1 MSNFTAKAFI
11 GKISEVPTKDKDK
24 DDNDDVMYFASVSIP
39 NDGANNEKRYQYI
52 DCYVGA
58 SLKRLFA
65 STYGAQIIN
74 EKGHAEHTLS
84 SQVLTVNIE
93 SLFFEINGEGFL
105 SGKGILS
112 SVSFG

>member
-11 GKISEVPTKDKDK
+11 GKISEVPTKDKD
-24 DDNDDVMYFASVSIP
+24 DNDDVMYFASVSIP
-39 NDGANNEKRYQYI
+39 HQGANNENKYQYI

-74 EKGHAEHTLS
+74 DKGYAEHTLS
-84 SQVLTVNIE
+84 SQVLTANIE
-93 SLFFEINGEGFL
+93 SLFFEINGEGYL
-105 SGKGILS
+105 AGKGILS

>member
-1 MSNFTAKAFI
+1 MK
-11 GKISEVPTKDKDK
+11 KK
-24 DDNDDVMYFASVSIP
+24 
-39 NDGANNEKRYQYI
+39 YQYI

-65 STYGAQIIN
+65 STYGAQMIN

-84 SQVLTVNIE
+84 SQVLVASIE
-93 SLFFEINGEGFL
+93 SLFFEINGEGYL

-112 SVSFG
+112 GVSFG